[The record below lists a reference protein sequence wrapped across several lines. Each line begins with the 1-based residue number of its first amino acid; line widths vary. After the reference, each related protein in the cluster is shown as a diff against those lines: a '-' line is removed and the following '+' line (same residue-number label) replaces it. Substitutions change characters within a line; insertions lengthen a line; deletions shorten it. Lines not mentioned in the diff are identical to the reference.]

1 MYIIHVL
8 PNEYLLLNMYFI
20 LYNTV

>member
-8 PNEYLLLNMYFI
+8 PNEYLLPNMYFI